1 MRRHLVGLNLVIA
14 CLLGAAVSAQ
24 ESDLAA
30 GKLLYRDNCGTCHG
44 MIESD
49 ARYSFPGESLRQL
62 VQAGIMPSDVLT
74 WTLASNNS
82 VHAHRRRALHS
93 PVAPVLTAD
102 NERLAVA
109 PPYGPSLHGVYGR
122 QAGSV
127 PGFAYSRAF
136 KSILQGVVW
145 DHGTLDVWIMDS
157 QAWVPGSMMFYKQ
170 PNPDIRR
177 KILVYLEVH
186 HYTLPFSSQAGGT
199 CPQPVSPS
207 ASILRRTLGNEAI
220 RRIVTQLVK
229 RTSQTILLLDLCEFI
244 Q

>member
-30 GKLLYRDNCGTCHG
+30 GKLLYQDNCGTCHG

-49 ARYSFPGESLRQL
+49 ARYHFPGESLWQL
-62 VQAGIMPSDVLT
+62 VQAGIMPSDVLK
-74 WTLASNNS
+74 WTLVSDNS
-82 VHAHRRRALHS
+82 VYAQRRRAVHS
-93 PVAPVLTAD
+93 PAAPVLTAAA
-102 NERLAVA
+102 ERLAVA
-109 PPYGPSLHGVYGR
+109 PPYGPPLRGVYGR

-170 PNPDIRR
+170 LDPDIRR
-177 KILVYLEVH
+177 KIIAYLEVH
-186 HYTLPFSSQAGGT
+186 H
-199 CPQPVSPS
+199 
-207 ASILRRTLGNEAI
+207 
-220 RRIVTQLVK
+220 
-229 RTSQTILLLDLCEFI
+229 
-244 Q
+244 

>member
-1 MRRHLVGLNLVIA
+1 MAKESEMRRRLVGLNVVIA

-49 ARYSFPGESLRQL
+49 ARYYFPGESLRQL

-82 VHAHRRRALHS
+82 VYAHRRRALHS
-93 PVAPVLTAD
+93 PAAPVLTAD

-145 DHGTLDVWIMDS
+145 DRETLDVWIMDS

-170 PNPDIRR
+170 PDPDIRR

-186 HYTLPFSSQAGGT
+186 H
-199 CPQPVSPS
+199 
-207 ASILRRTLGNEAI
+207 
-220 RRIVTQLVK
+220 
-229 RTSQTILLLDLCEFI
+229 
-244 Q
+244 

>member
-30 GKLLYRDNCGTCHG
+30 GKLLYQDNCSSCHG

-49 ARYSFPGESLRQL
+49 ARYHFPGEPLWQR
-62 VQAGIMPSDVLT
+62 VQAGLMPSDVLK
-74 WTLASNNS
+74 WTLVFGNS
-82 VHAHRRRALHS
+82 VSAHHRRTMRS
-93 PVAPVLTAD
+93 PAAPVLTGAD
-102 NERLAVA
+102 ERIAVA
-109 PPYGPSLHGVYGR
+109 PPYGPSLRDVYGR

-145 DHGTLDVWIMDS
+145 NRGTLDVWIMDS

-170 PNPDIRR
+170 PDPDIRR
-177 KILVYLEVH
+177 KIIAYLEAH
-186 HYTLPFSSQAGGT
+186 H
-199 CPQPVSPS
+199 
-207 ASILRRTLGNEAI
+207 
-220 RRIVTQLVK
+220 
-229 RTSQTILLLDLCEFI
+229 
-244 Q
+244 